1 MAHHLLIKGDTQ
13 WETEAAAMQKVTQV
27 KGELIMKSLTQTLT
41 LHLGAVNCNSQSF
54 DPSDLFSLLPFSN
67 AVVNA
72 IIPYH
77 NGLKTPTVVENH

>member
-13 WETEAAAMQKVTQV
+13 WETAMQKVTQV

-72 IIPYH
+72 IISYH
-77 NGLKTPTVVENH
+77 NGLKTPTVFENY